1 METPGQFQFTLIPV
15 YKRYNEKREVKV
27 IHYQASWKQIGHFQ
41 PDQSIEKEL
50 QKGLE
55 TGITQVLEPDMNDT
69 DRLYINIESNTY
81 SQAFSHLF
89 VYAGE
94 WGKSEIMEQVFD
106 DLKSGLVNRNPEVP
120 GSNPGRPSSFLFL
133 PKRV

>member
-1 METPGQFQFTLIPV
+1 
-15 YKRYNEKREVKV
+15 
-27 IHYQASWKQIGHFQ
+27 
-41 PDQSIEKEL
+41 
-50 QKGLE
+50 
-55 TGITQVLEPDMNDT
+55 MNDT

-106 DLKSGLVNRNPEVP
+106 DLKSGLPPNQRFTEKDTFHIVIHCCQ
-120 GSNPGRPSSFLFL
+120 
-133 PKRV
+133 